1 MTSQAKRS
9 STCSAGAVSLLAL
22 VWALPASAT
31 GWDLTL
37 GAGVGVAP
45 DYEGANEYNPI
56 PILVARAGF
65 GKQSVELRG
74 TGLRATLLTAG
85 MFSAGPIINYRFPR
99 NDVDDDAVD
108 DLGNIDAALEV
119 GGFVRLFNR
128 GVIAGLTAT
137 HDVAGGHD
145 GYLISAELGYRARF
159 HPLLA
164 STVIVSSTYANGDF
178 METYFG
184 INAGDSVASG
194 LDEFDA
200 DAGFKDVGVTLNLQH
215 GRREGWGLTGIL
227 SYKRLLDDAADSPIV
242 DDVGNANQIF
252 GGAALTYSF

>member
-9 STCSAGAVSLLAL
+9 LTCSAGIVSFLAL
-22 VWALPASAT
+22 VWALPAFAIE
-31 GWDLTL
+31 WDLTL

-56 PILVARAGF
+56 PILVARAGL
-65 GKQSVELRG
+65 GKQSVELWG

-85 MFSAGPIINYRFPR
+85 MFSAGPIINYPRPR

-108 DLGNIDAALEV
+108 DLGNIEAALEV
-119 GGFVRLFNR
+119 GGFVWLFNR

-137 HDVAGGHD
+137 PDVAGGHD
-145 GYLISAELGYRARF
+145 GYLITAELGYRARI
-159 HPLLA
+159 HPLLV
-164 STVIVSSTYANGDF
+164 STVIISSTYANGDF
-178 METYFG
+178 MDTYSG

-215 GRREGWGLTGIL
+215 GRCE
-227 SYKRLLDDAADSPIV
+227 
-242 DDVGNANQIF
+242 
-252 GGAALTYSF
+252 GGA